1 MKRFTAITSAI
12 IIGASAITMSG
23 CGSTNTN
30 TDIEQNNLNDT
41 GSLNIVCTV
50 FPAYDWV
57 TQLLGEN
64 AENANITYLLDDGV
78 DMHSYQPTADDMIK
92 ISESDLFIYV
102 GGESDEWV
110 NDAIKE
116 AVNSD
121 IQIIN
126 MMEVLGDSVKEE
138 EIVEGMEAEEHEEES
153 EETEKDIEYDEHVWL
168 SLTNAQTICSEIEKK
183 LEIIDSKNTEIYNS
197 NLTEYNAE
205 LESLNSEFVELFDSW
220 EEKTILFG
228 DRFPFR
234 YFTDAYDLE
243 YYAAFAGCSAETEAS
258 FETIIFLADKV
269 DELSLNTVFTIENSD
284 GKIAQTIIDNT
295 TNKDAQIK
303 VLNSMQSVTAKEGV
317 TYLSIMNDN
326 LETLKSVN

>member
-1 MKRFTAITSAI
+1 MKRFTAITTAI
-12 IIGASAITMSG
+12 ILGVSTVLMTG
-23 CGSTNTN
+23 CGSTNTDTN
-30 TDIEQNNLNDT
+30 QTVTNDT
-41 GSLNIVCTV
+41 DSLKIVCTI

-57 TQLLGEN
+57 TQLLGDN

-110 NDAIKE
+110 DDAIKE

-121 IQIIN
+121 IQILN

-138 EIVEGMEAEEHEEES
+138 EIVEGMESEGHEHEENTE
-153 EETEKDIEYDEHVWL
+153 EETEYDEHVWL
-168 SLTNAQTICSEIEKK
+168 SLTNAQTICTEIEKK
-183 LEIIDSKNTEIYNS
+183 LEAIDPKNAELYSS
-197 NLTEYNAE
+197 NLAEYNTE
-205 LESLNSEFVELFDSW
+205 LESLNNEFATLFESW
-220 EEKTILFG
+220 QEKSILFG

-234 YFTDAYDLE
+234 YFTDDYNLE

-295 TNKDAQIK
+295 ANKNAQIK
-303 VLNSMQSVTAKEGV
+303 VLNSMQSITAKEGV
-317 TYLSIMNDN
+317 TYLSIMKDN